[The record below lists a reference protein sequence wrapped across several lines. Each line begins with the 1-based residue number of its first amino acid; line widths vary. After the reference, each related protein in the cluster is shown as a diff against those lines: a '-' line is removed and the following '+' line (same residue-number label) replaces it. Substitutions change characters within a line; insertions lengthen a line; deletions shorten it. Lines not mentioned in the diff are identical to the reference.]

1 VSFNTR
7 LLTSASASVLARF
20 AVLALVVTPI
30 VSVTPAAAFDL
41 SGDEDDTEYTTTV
54 KTGDTPSAGQSII
67 LNGTPTDASQAGVLV
82 NSNTDV
88 TIDGAITLRDREV
101 TDDTDVAYTLTGGV
115 GIKVDVVRG
124 AGSNLR
130 LENGAAIS
138 IVEVR
143 GAGYDSDE
151 DGFADLDTDED
162 GILEGSPAVDGV
174 NQRIGLWINNTI
186 AEALIGE
193 SGSSITIEGNG
204 DNGSNIVAGVLIG
217 ATLSNNLDL
226 STRISMFGDQAR
238 GVDIDAAITGDYRQR
253 GDIDVRG
260 EGGVGIDIGTA
271 ITGSLLI
278 ESLVNATGYSTAPTP
293 QRGVDESEL
302 TADESNANANERRR
316 GGSAIDVAA
325 NVSGGILINGSLNT
339 IQTPSETQ
347 ALADIAEA
355 RTDDDGN
362 LVDITAQK
370 TLPFHFDANRAS
382 GRVTTYGEA
391 SGEAALKISST
402 IGSLTGS
409 TLETFLDTTND
420 DGEAVPE
427 EDTDPQLDV
436 YDSTR
441 EFFYS
446 HGLMNRGTIA
456 ANSWYDGFKADAV
469 RVEAGATIHGGIYNS
484 GSISAT
490 AYNGDAT
497 ALGLNAGALNDGL
510 RSDSSILLNEGT
522 ISASVTT
529 HTGSDSTKTKSSNTA
544 TAIVLADGVAPAG
557 GLILNRGTIFAS
569 SNHITAATDDA
580 AATSVVGEHAIA
592 LDVSAVTSALHIT
605 QSMRQADALLSSGA
619 NSNTNPYLNGG
630 DLDIDRTGNI
640 GENDDGN
647 AINIADGKIDTRDIA
662 APSITG
668 EIRFGSGANEFRL
681 LAGTMTGNI
690 DFAGGADDLF
700 IGNSMED
707 DANSEDD
714 FEDNEYTAPI
724 TSFSGTI
731 ENGASSDLTLT
742 LGGQTAI
749 TAEKTRLHFIGQEGR
764 DLNDDG
770 DDGDL
775 GEEFEGLDITSL
787 TLSEKADL
795 RFTIDPTFLSGA
807 VLDVTN
813 LTVGTDATIS
823 PFITRLPGLDADGNP
838 EARVLTLIESSS
850 DLSSLSSTINDN
862 LLEDGHP
869 YIYNVSLAVD
879 ETGTKDAIAATFALK
894 EASELGLNKTEG
906 AAWPAVISHFGT
918 NETLEAR
925 LSAITDGDDFVAYYD
940 QLLPQHGDGT
950 MKQLASLG
958 EAATGAVGQHL
969 QIVAAGGR
977 RDGDGWL
984 QQFGDYRKQ
993 DGTVETD
1000 TVSGT
1005 SYGLAIG
1012 YDAPASFTE
1021 ALGLYAQMSFTS
1033 VNEKPSLL
1041 PNGLAPNRN
1050 EVKAESF
1057 GVGAYLADALGP
1069 VRYELSAAAGSIA
1082 FDSVR
1087 GVQFNGLSD
1096 VLSAAWDGTSTSAS
1110 ARIIYPILEDDHLLR
1125 VEAGRDYFSLEQD
1138 DYTEQ
1143 TAFLVDPELALRV
1156 RGGSS
1161 DMTSD
1166 YVGIRGSLVRGGGS
1180 PSDIVWEPN
1189 YYLGWRS
1196 VAEYS
1201 PYSAKANFVGND
1213 TEFDLTSQ
1221 DEISDSTELGLG
1233 LAAHN
1238 DYFAFEFNYR
1248 GKFGD
1253 GEEVHGG
1260 GISVRLLF

>member
-1 VSFNTR
+1 M
-7 LLTSASASVLARF
+7 LAPASAFDVTGDEADAEATTEQIILEDTDTSDVQSIIIDGTPSNPSEQAALLIRDDQVVTVNGTILVRDRDDDGELTPLQNGIAVKVGIAMSAGELRLKSGANLSVLEIHG
-20 AVLALVVTPI
+20 PEY
-30 VSVTPAAAFDL
+30 D
-41 SGDEDDTEYTTTV
+41 GDED
-54 KTGDTPSAGQSII
+54 GLP
-67 LNGTPTDASQAGVLV
+67 DA
-82 NSNTDV
+82 N
-88 TIDGAITLRDREV
+88 
-101 TDDTDVAYTLTGGV
+101 
-115 GIKVDVVRG
+115 
-124 AGSNLR
+124 
-130 LENGAAIS
+130 
-138 IVEVR
+138 
-143 GAGYDSDE
+143 
-151 DGFADLDTDED
+151 DTDED
-162 GILEGSPAVDGV
+162 GIVEGPLALGGAKR
-174 NQRIGLWINNTI
+174 RIGVWV
-186 AEALIGE
+186 AESITGNLIGE
-193 SGSSITIEGNG
+193 SGSSIRIEGMG
-204 DNGSNIVAGVLIG
+204 GTDASNNIIAGILLQADLIG
-217 ATLSNNLDL
+217 NLDL
-226 STRISMFGDQAR
+226 STRIDAIGDNAR
-238 GVDIDAAITGDYRQR
+238 GVNINNTIDGNYRQR

-260 EGGVGIDIGTA
+260 EGGVGIDLDGA

-316 GGSAIDVAA
+316 GGSAIELAA

-362 LVDITAQK
+362 LVDITAITAQK

-427 EDTDPQLDV
+427 GDTDPQLDV

-668 EIRFGSGANEFRL
+668 DIRFGSGANEFRL

-731 ENGASSDLTLT
+731 KNGASSGLTLT

-869 YIYNVSLAVD
+869 YIYDVSLAVD

-993 DGTVETD
+993 DATVETD

-1005 SYGLAIG
+1005 SYGLALG

-1201 PYSAKANFVGND
+1201 PYSAEANFVGND

>member
-1 VSFNTR
+1 VTLKAR
-7 LLTSASASVLARF
+7 LLTSVFVLPLSGWLMLAPASAFDVTGDEADAEATTEQIILEDTDTSDVQSIIIDGTPSNPSEQAALLIRDDQVVTVNGTILVRDRDDDGELTPLQNGIAVKVGIALSAGELRLKSGANLSVLEIQG
-20 AVLALVVTPI
+20 PEY
-30 VSVTPAAAFDL
+30 D
-41 SGDEDDTEYTTTV
+41 GDED
-54 KTGDTPSAGQSII
+54 GLP
-67 LNGTPTDASQAGVLV
+67 DA
-82 NSNTDV
+82 N
-88 TIDGAITLRDREV
+88 
-101 TDDTDVAYTLTGGV
+101 
-115 GIKVDVVRG
+115 
-124 AGSNLR
+124 
-130 LENGAAIS
+130 
-138 IVEVR
+138 
-143 GAGYDSDE
+143 
-151 DGFADLDTDED
+151 DTDED
-162 GILEGSPAVDGV
+162 GIVEGPLALGGAKR
-174 NQRIGLWINNTI
+174 RIGVWV
-186 AEALIGE
+186 AESITGNLIGE
-193 SGSSITIEGNG
+193 SGSSIRIEGMG
-204 DNGSNIVAGVLIG
+204 GTDASNNIIAGILLQADLIG
-217 ATLSNNLDL
+217 NLDL
-226 STRISMFGDQAR
+226 STRIDAIGDNAR
-238 GVDIDAAITGDYRQR
+238 GVNINNTIDGNYRQR

-260 EGGVGIDIGTA
+260 EGGVGIDLDGA

-969 QIVAAGGR
+969 QIVAAGAR

>member
-1 VSFNTR
+1 MTLKAR
-7 LLTSASASVLARF
+7 LLTSVFVLPLSGWLMLAPASAFDVTGDEADAEATTEQIILEDTDTSDVQSIIIDGTPSNPAGQAALLITDDQVVTVNGTIRVRDRDDDGELTPLQNGIAVKVGIALSAGELRLKSGANLSVLEIQG
-20 AVLALVVTPI
+20 PEY
-30 VSVTPAAAFDL
+30 D
-41 SGDEDDTEYTTTV
+41 GDED
-54 KTGDTPSAGQSII
+54 GLP
-67 LNGTPTDASQAGVLV
+67 DA
-82 NSNTDV
+82 N
-88 TIDGAITLRDREV
+88 
-101 TDDTDVAYTLTGGV
+101 
-115 GIKVDVVRG
+115 
-124 AGSNLR
+124 
-130 LENGAAIS
+130 
-138 IVEVR
+138 
-143 GAGYDSDE
+143 
-151 DGFADLDTDED
+151 DTDED
-162 GILEGSPAVDGV
+162 GIVEGPLALGGAKR
-174 NQRIGLWINNTI
+174 RIGVWV
-186 AEALIGE
+186 AESITGNLIGE
-193 SGSSITIEGNG
+193 SGSSIRIEGMGGTDASNNIIAGIMLQADLNG
-204 DNGSNIVAGVLIG
+204 
-217 ATLSNNLDL
+217 NLDL
-226 STRISMFGDQAR
+226 STRIDAIGDNAR
-238 GVDIDAAITGDYRQR
+238 GVNINNTIDGNYRQR

-260 EGGVGIDIGTA
+260 EGGVGIDLDGA

-402 IGSLTGS
+402 ISSLTGS

-522 ISASVTT
+522 ISASVST

-580 AATSVVGEHAIA
+580 AATSVLGEHAIA

-668 EIRFGSGANEFRL
+668 DIRFGSGANEFRL
-681 LAGTMTGNI
+681 LAGTMTGDI
-690 DFAGGADDLF
+690 DFAGGADELF

-707 DANSEDD
+707 DANSNDGIEG
-714 FEDNEYTAPI
+714 NEYTAPI

-731 ENGASSDLTLT
+731 QNGASSDLTIT

-764 DLNDDG
+764 DLNADG
-770 DDGDL
+770 DDADVGEDL
-775 GEEFEGLDITSL
+775 EGLDVASL
-787 TLSEKADL
+787 TLGEKADL
-795 RFTIDPTFLSGA
+795 RFTISPEFLNGA
-807 VLDVTN
+807 ILDVTT
-813 LTVGTDATIS
+813 LSIGADATIS
-823 PFITRLPGLDADGNP
+823 PFITSLPGLDENGDFIT
-838 EARVLTLIESSS
+838 RTVKLIESSS
-850 DLSSLSSTINDN
+850 DLSGLSSSISDS
-862 LLEDGHP
+862 LLEEGHP

-879 ETGTKDAIAATFALK
+879 TTESKHAIKADFAIK
-894 EASELGLNKTEG
+894 SASELGLNATE
-906 AAWPAVISHFGT
+906 ASAWPAVISHFRSD
-918 NETLEAR
+918 ETLEAL
-925 LSAITDGDDFVAYYD
+925 LSLITDGDEFAAYYD
-940 QLLPQHGDGT
+940 QLLPQYGDGT
-950 MKQLASLG
+950 MKQLASLSD
-958 EAATGAVGQHL
+958 AATGAVGQHL
-969 QIVAAGGR
+969 QIVGAGGR

-993 DGTVETD
+993 DSTLETD

-1005 SYGLAIG
+1005 SYGMAIG
-1012 YDAPASFTE
+1012 YDAPAGFAE
-1021 ALGLYAQMSFTS
+1021 ALGMYAQMSFTS
-1033 VNEKPSLL
+1033 VHEKPSLL
-1041 PNGLAPNRN
+1041 PNAIVPGRD

-1057 GVGAYLADALGP
+1057 GVGAYMADKIGP

-1082 FDSVR
+1082 FDSLR
-1087 GVQFNGLSD
+1087 SVQFNGVSD
-1096 VLSAAWDGTSTSAS
+1096 LLSAAWDGTSTAAS
-1110 ARIIYPILEDDHLLR
+1110 ARVIYPILEDDHLLR
-1125 VEAGRDYFSLEQD
+1125 IEAGRDYFSLKQD
-1138 DYTEQ
+1138 DYAERTV
-1143 TAFLVDPELALRV
+1143 LSVDRELALRV
-1156 RGGSS
+1156 RGGNS

-1166 YVGIRGSLVRGGGS
+1166 YIGVRGSLVRGGGG

-1189 YYLGWRS
+1189 YYLGFRS
-1196 VAEYS
+1196 VDNYS
-1201 PYSAKANFVGND
+1201 AYSAKANFVGND
-1213 TEFDLTSQ
+1213 VVFDLKSQ
-1221 DEISDSTELGLG
+1221 DEISDTTELGLG
-1233 LAAHN
+1233 VAAHN